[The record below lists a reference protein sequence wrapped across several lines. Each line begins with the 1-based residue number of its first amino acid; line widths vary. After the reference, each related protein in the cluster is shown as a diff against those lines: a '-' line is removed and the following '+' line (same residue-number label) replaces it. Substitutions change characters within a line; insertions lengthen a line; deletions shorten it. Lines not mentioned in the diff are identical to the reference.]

1 MDLFERMRG
10 RPGADS
16 PGGGPRAQ
24 VAADGRAPP
33 REEPPEETIEG
44 TIERI
49 AFTGADGAFVVAR
62 LAVDGA
68 REPVTVVGALTGIPV
83 GARVRVTG
91 RREHNPRF
99 GPQFKVAGVTEVAP
113 ATMEGI
119 RRYLGSG
126 LIKGIGP
133 EFATRIVSRFGIQTL
148 EILDR
153 EPARIIEVPGIGP
166 SRARSIREAWTAQ
179 REVRKVMV
187 FLQGYGVSPAF
198 AARIYKRYRGAA
210 IALVRENPY
219 RLAFDVWGIGFLSAD
234 KLASA
239 LGIARESDVRVEAGV
254 RHVLEEASTAG
265 DVFVPRA
272 RLCRKAAALLEVEE
286 PLAEAAIGRLG
297 RSGELVIEAR
307 PEISAMDDGE
317 AIYVTALYQAEA
329 SLAAGLARLRKGGDA
344 QAGTGAPALTIDVER
359 AVAWYEKQAG
369 IALAPQQAEAVR
381 QALREDLLVVTGGP
395 GVGKTTI
402 VRGIV
407 AILGKKG
414 LRVGLAAPTGRAAKR
429 LSEATGQPALTLHRL
444 LEWRP
449 AEGAFGRRGDRPL
462 EVDALVV
469 DEASM
474 LDVRLGADLLA
485 ALATGTRLILVGDV
499 DQLPSVGPGTVL
511 RDVIESGV
519 VPTVRLTEIFRQA
532 GESLIVVN
540 AHRIHQGLAPELGA
554 APADGAPT
562 RLDRRDF
569 FFLEEADPVRA
580 AELIRDL
587 VVTRLPRKY
596 GLAVQDVQVLTPMHR
611 GELGAANLNHLI
623 QTALTSEAPGLARGG
638 RTFRVGDKVMQ
649 VRNDYEKD
657 VFNGDIGHVQAVTSG
672 APGKADT
679 DAQSGVDAGV
689 DAAAGGDRSSEADG
703 GDALGN
709 ALIVRFDDREVTYGQ
724 GELDELQLAYA
735 ATIHK
740 SQGSEYP
747 AVVIPIHTQHFV
759 MLQRNLLYT
768 AVTRARRLVVLVGTR
783 KALSLAVRN
792 ADVEARGSRLDVR
805 LRAALPAPAG
815 LPVLPHR

>member
-10 RPGADS
+10 QPAGRPEAGA
-16 PGGGPRAQ
+16 AN
-24 VAADGRAPP
+24 PP
-33 REEPPEETIEG
+33 REETLEG
-44 TIERI
+44 TVERI
-49 AFTGADGAFVVAR
+49 VFTGGDGAFVVAR

-68 REPVTVVGALTGIPV
+68 REPVTVVGSLTGIPV
-83 GARVRVTG
+83 GARLRVTG
-91 RREHNPRF
+91 RTEHNARF
-99 GPQFKVAGVTEVAP
+99 GPQLKVTGYTEVAP

-133 EFATRIVSRFGIQTL
+133 EFATRIVNRFGIQTL

-166 SRARSIREAWTAQ
+166 SRAKSIREAWTAQ

-198 AARIYKRYRGAA
+198 AVRIYKRYRGAA

-239 LGIARESDVRVEAGV
+239 LGIARESEVRVEAGV
-254 RHVLEEASTAG
+254 RHVLEESSTSG

-272 RLCRKAAALLEVEE
+272 RLVRKAAALLEVGEE
-286 PLAEAAIGRLG
+286 LAEAAIGRLG
-297 RSGELVIEAR
+297 RAGEVVVEAR
-307 PEISAMDDGE
+307 AEPTELDEGE
-317 AIYVTALYQAEA
+317 AVYVTALYQAEA
-329 SLAAGLARLRKGGDA
+329 AVAAGLTRLRQGQDPGVA
-344 QAGTGAPALTIDVER
+344 SSEGRLSIDVDR
-359 AVAWYEKQAG
+359 AIAWYQKQAG
-369 IALAPQQAEAVR
+369 IELASQQAEAVR
-381 QALREDLLVVTGGP
+381 RALRENLMVVTGGP

-402 VRGIV
+402 IRGIV
-407 AILGKKG
+407 SILGRKG
-414 LRVGLAAPTGRAAKR
+414 LTVALAAPTGRAAKR
-429 LSEATGQPALTLHRL
+429 LSESTGQPALTLHRL

-462 EVDALVV
+462 EVDLLVV

-474 LDVRLGADLLA
+474 LDVRLAADLLA
-485 ALATGTRLILVGDV
+485 ALATGTRLLLVGDV

-540 AHRIHQGLAPELGA
+540 AHRIHQGVPPELGA
-554 APADGAPT
+554 PPADPAAP
-562 RLDRRDF
+562 DRRDF
-569 FFLEEADPVRA
+569 FWIEEADPARA

-587 VVTRLPRKY
+587 VVSRLPRRY
-596 GLAVQDVQVLTPMHR
+596 GLSAHDVQVLTPMHR
-611 GELGAANLNHLI
+611 GELGAGNLNQLI
-623 QTALTSEAPGLARGG
+623 QAALTASAPGVIRGG

-657 VFNGDIGHVQAVTSG
+657 VFNGDIGQVQALTR
-672 APGKADT
+672 
-679 DAQSGVDAGV
+679 AG
-689 DAAAGGDRSSEADG
+689 DAAGGASVRPGGGDGEGDDG
-703 GDALGN
+703 GGRGGERPSGSGGEESLV
-709 ALIVRFDDREVTYGQ
+709 VRFDGREVVYGMDD
-724 GELDELQLAYA
+724 LDELQLAYA

-792 ADVEARGSRLDVR
+792 ADVSSRGSRLDVR
-805 LRAALPAPAG
+805 LREALGAPAPSGPSA
-815 LPVLPHR
+815 HR